1 MDFTTIPRQLIYKD
15 KYSLEEIAEIEEVN
29 VQLID
34 NMLENKY
41 FNIADAKKRVLRCFN
56 TSYYI
61 CTLILRCDKKPEW
74 NLPFFCDIAYCNDKG
89 NKIYQSFTLSLV
101 YIFLTHT
108 YYEVKCR
115 KLLERLDNFLKINY
129 IVANDPFLEDYYYKD
144 VCNDLLKNTPDNM
157 LIAEEFLPRAIDL
170 DAFSDLYDTH
180 FSWTRYTNYY
190 KYDIML
196 DIVSSLGK
204 TEEEQMLLCQHIDDD
219 ARRFYGE
226 GAFQYREDI
235 TNRMN
240 SLKDAIHKHYH
251 KKVVDNQEFT
261 EKVNELIDRRIE
273 EITVTDEE
281 VKEAWSDAMAKANI
295 QAVSKAVSTGDTFD
309 KSVIELQQQLN
320 EAKETIKQQKQVIDD
335 YASKFD
341 PDDIKK
347 KKVVAMTGRQH
358 AILLLAILAYENRLP
373 NARTN
378 LSRLLCFI
386 AGRNESTME
395 AYLKRAIT
403 PAECDELADWF
414 CKDGNHPDSN
424 ECPFLADIIRQLPDK
439 LKKDKAE
446 KNRNK
451 VLKNKNE

>member
-15 KYSLEEIAEIEEVN
+15 KYSLEEITEIDEVN

-41 FNIADAKKRVLRCFN
+41 FDIADAKQRVLRCFN
-56 TSYYI
+56 TAYYI
-61 CTLILRCDKKPEW
+61 CTLILLCDKKPEW
-74 NLPFFCDIAYCNDKG
+74 NLQFYSNIAYCNDKG

-108 YYEVKCR
+108 YYEVNCQ
-115 KLLERLDNFLKINY
+115 KLLERLDFFLKTNY
-129 IVANDPFLEDYYYKD
+129 IVAYDPFLKDYYYKD

-170 DAFSDLYDTH
+170 DAFSDLYGTH
-180 FSWTRYTNYY
+180 FSWTKYTNYY

-219 ARRFYGE
+219 ARKFYGE
-226 GAFQYREDI
+226 DAIQYRENI

-240 SLKDAIHKHYH
+240 RLKDAIHKHYH
-251 KKVVDNQEFT
+251 NEDIPTFQTDVSNMSLTSE
-261 EKVNELIDRRIE
+261 EKRPQID
-273 EITVTDEE
+273 
-281 VKEAWSDAMAKANI
+281 NI
-295 QAVSKAVSTGDTFD
+295 QQSAETGKVKA
-309 KSVIELQQQLN
+309 EL
-320 EAKETIKQQKQVIDD
+320 EAKEKLLEEYKKTITEQEKIIED
-335 YASKFD
+335 YKSKFD

-414 CKDGNHPDSN
+414 CKDGDHPDSN

-451 VLKNKNE
+451 ALKNKNE